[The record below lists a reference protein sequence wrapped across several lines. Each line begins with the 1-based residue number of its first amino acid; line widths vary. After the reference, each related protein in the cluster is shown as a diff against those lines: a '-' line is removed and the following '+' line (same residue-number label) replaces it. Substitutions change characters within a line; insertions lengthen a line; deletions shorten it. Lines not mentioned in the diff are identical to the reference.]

1 METSPEWRTQNC
13 IEHRK
18 MSKKAKQPDN
28 TIALNRK
35 ALHDYFI
42 EEHYEAGIVLEG
54 WEVKS
59 LRAGRA
65 QLKESYV
72 ILKNG
77 EAFLIGMNIS
87 PLLSASTHVN
97 PDPIRTRKLLL
108 KRKELNKLIGAVER
122 KGYTAIALSMYW
134 KKQRVKLDVVLA
146 HGKKQFD
153 KRQTEKER
161 DWQRQKQQIFRQ
173 KNR

>member
-1 METSPEWRTQNC
+1 MT
-13 IEHRK
+13 
-18 MSKKAKQPDN
+18 KKANQPDN

-77 EAFLIGMNIS
+77 EAFIIGMHIS
-87 PLLSASTHVN
+87 PLLSASTHVH

-108 KRKELNKLIGAVER
+108 KRKELNKLITAVER
-122 KGYTAIALSMYW
+122 KGSTAVPLSMYW
-134 KKQRVKLDVVLA
+134 IKQRVKLKIVLA
-146 HGKKQFD
+146 HGKKQYD

-161 DWQRQKQQIFRQ
+161 DWNREKQQALRH

>member
-1 METSPEWRTQNC
+1 
-13 IEHRK
+13 
-18 MSKKAKQPDN
+18 MSKKANQPDN

-42 EEHYEAGIVLEG
+42 DEHYEAGIVLEG

-72 ILKNG
+72 ILKND
-77 EAFLIGMNIS
+77 EAFIVGMNIS
-87 PLLSASTHVN
+87 PLLSASTHVQ
-97 PDPIRTRKLLL
+97 PDPTRTRKLLL
-108 KRKELNKLIGAVER
+108 KRKELNQLIGAVER
-122 KGYTAIALSMYW
+122 KGFTAIALSMYW
-134 KKQRVKLDVVLA
+134 KNQRVKLKVVLA
-146 HGKKQFD
+146 HGKKQYD

-161 DWQRQKQQIFRQ
+161 DWKREKQQAMKH

>member
-1 METSPEWRTQNC
+1 MA
-13 IEHRK
+13 
-18 MSKKAKQPDN
+18 KKANQPDN

-42 EEHYEAGIVLEG
+42 DEHYEAGIVLEG

-72 ILKNG
+72 ILKGG
-77 EAFLIGMNIS
+77 EAFIVGMNIS
-87 PLLSASTHVN
+87 PLLSASTHVQ
-97 PDPIRTRKLLL
+97 PDPVRTRKLLL
-108 KRKELNKLIGAVER
+108 KRKELNQLIGAVER

-134 KKQRVKLDVVLA
+134 IKQRVKLKIVLA
-146 HGKKQFD
+146 HGKKQYD

-161 DWQRQKQQIFRQ
+161 DWAREKQQAMKHKSR
-173 KNR
+173 

>member
-1 METSPEWRTQNC
+1 
-13 IEHRK
+13 
-18 MSKKAKQPDN
+18 MSKKANQPDN

-42 EEHYEAGIVLEG
+42 DEHYEAGIVLEG

-72 ILKNG
+72 ILKND
-77 EAFLIGMNIS
+77 EAFIVGMNIS
-87 PLLSASTHVN
+87 PLLSASTHVQ
-97 PDPIRTRKLLL
+97 PDPTRTRKLLL
-108 KRKELNKLIGAVER
+108 KRKELNQLIGAVER

-134 KKQRVKLDVVLA
+134 KNQRVKLKVVLA
-146 HGKKQFD
+146 HGKKQYD

-161 DWQRQKQQIFRQ
+161 DWKREKQQAMKH

>member
-1 METSPEWRTQNC
+1 MT
-13 IEHRK
+13 
-18 MSKKAKQPDN
+18 KKAKQTDN
-28 TIALNRK
+28 SIALNRK

-42 EEHYEAGIVLEG
+42 EEQYEAGIVLEG

-72 ILKNG
+72 LLKNG
-77 EAFLIGMNIS
+77 EAFIVGMHIS

-97 PDPIRTRKLLL
+97 PDPTRTRKLLL
-108 KRKELNKLIGAVER
+108 HRTELNKLLGAVER
-122 KGYTAIALSMYW
+122 KGYTAVPLSMYW
-134 KKQRVKLDVVLA
+134 IKQRVKLKIALA

-161 DWQRQKQQIFRQ
+161 DWNREKQQAMKH